1 MFKIIE
7 KTALRFRVLEL
18 VGGPSPAVV
27 GFEKTS
33 VAKILQQTGNVAR
46 VAVDQ
51 LLQTGVGGAAFD
63 LNGGQCLERIGGQ
76 SGDHGFAK
84 ALVQSRDRALRD
96 QAHHGKSHLHAV
108 GPRLGSNQRGPPM
121 ASAPPGADFVH
132 TGPRALATTDHQK
145 HLLERGISALTHP
158 AATKLFHRH
167 QSRTRKFL
175 RLYNPLLS

>member
-7 KTALRFRVLEL
+7 KTALRFRALEP

-51 LLQTGVGGAAFD
+51 LLQAGVGGAAFD
-63 LNGGQCLERIGGQ
+63 LDGGQGLERVGSQ

-84 ALVQSRDRALRD
+84 ALVQSRDRTLRD
-96 QAHHGKSHLHAV
+96 QTHHGKGHLHPV
-108 GPRLGSNQRGPPM
+108 GPRLGSDQRRPPM

-132 TGPRALATTDHQK
+132 TGARALATADH
-145 HLLERGISALTHP
+145 
-158 AATKLFHRH
+158 
-167 QSRTRKFL
+167 
-175 RLYNPLLS
+175 